1 MKKKTKKQKQEKK
14 KRKEKEKKGQ
24 KFTLRDH
31 QQWQITFITLNN
43 NGFYLFSI
51 YLHWSLTSRLSNQ
64 LMDNMI

>member
-31 QQWQITFITLNN
+31 QQWQITLITLNN
-43 NGFYLFSI
+43 N
-51 YLHWSLTSRLSNQ
+51 
-64 LMDNMI
+64 